1 MTRTPTDR
9 GVAFVKDQ
17 ADGTHLVYVAL
28 GVASDGS
35 PQEVFAVHRTTA
47 GVSLAIDPAV
57 RLIPAGGL
65 RRTSEP
71 VRVFGQGDTVR
82 LMPTASDMGGL
93 LT

>member
-47 GVSLAIDPAV
+47 GVSLSIDPAV
-57 RLIPAGGL
+57 AMVSKGGL
-65 RRTSEP
+65 RHTSEP
-71 VRVFGQGDTVR
+71 VSVFGEGDSVKVV
-82 LMPTASDMGGL
+82 PTARGL
-93 LT
+93 GTLLA